1 MMKKSNFTPLLVVA
15 LLLSFFLAPAVVAA
29 QSARIAVISIQEVLE
44 KSTAGR
50 AARSQI
56 EAEIEKQ
63 RAALQGEQK
72 ALEEMRQEI
81 EKKSSVWS
89 DQARSEKER
98 EFQRRLRAFEG
109 LNEDAQVAVQQKEK
123 TLMEP
128 ILNKLDEVMAELGK
142 KEKYDLILEYT
153 LKGLRSRTGLLY
165 ADETLDIGDKVR
177 QELDK
182 RLK

>member
-1 MMKKSNFTPLLVVA
+1 MKKSRVAPLLAVA
-15 LLLSFFLAPAVVAA
+15 LLLSFCLAPAFTAA
-29 QSARIAVISIQEVLE
+29 ESGRIAVISIQEVLD
-44 KSTAGR
+44 KSTAAR

-63 RAALQGEQK
+63 RTALQGEQK
-72 ALEEMRQEI
+72 ALEAMREEI

-89 DQARSEKER
+89 DQAKADKER

-109 LNEDAQVAVQQKEK
+109 LNEDAQLTVQQKEK

-128 ILNKLDEVMAELGK
+128 ILNKLDEVIAELGK

-165 ADETLDIGDKVR
+165 ADEAFDIGDKVS